1 MNLMPLNIQFFADS
15 GYKDVTVA
23 NYIKLR
29 FSWTA
34 GTSNVANNYTPVSW
48 KLQLISSNSS
58 ANINSSVSKDYSV
71 TVNGTSYSGTNT
83 VGLSG
88 GATKTLASG
97 SLNVKH
103 DSDGSKTFSF
113 SFSQE
118 FAITYSGN
126 YIGTISGSGSGTLD
140 NIPRGSVLGTISAFT
155 IGDAINIPI
164 TKYSSSFTD
173 TLVISVGGTTIKT
186 ISDIDNG
193 DDVTFTSTEL
203 TNIYKKLPNVTSG
216 TFTFKLTTK
225 SGSTTIGTSTKT
237 AKGTINSSI
246 KPSISSVSIAEYVS
260 GLASKFGAYIQNKTR
275 ISGTVNASAGSGSS
289 IDAYKITINGATYTS
304 KTFTTG
310 VLKTSGS
317 NSYSVTV
324 TDQRGRIASTSGTF
338 SVLAYTEP
346 TISKFTVIR
355 CNADGTDNDEGEYA
369 KVNASAAIT
378 SLSSK
383 NDKSFIL
390 RYRKK
395 GSTTWTNV
403 ETYTAGYTYTATNK
417 IISNISVDSAY
428 DFQLVATDYFNA
440 DDPTEK
446 GVSLSTAYTILDIK
460 ANGKG
465 IAFGRVSTE
474 DNVLDNGFAKTSLS
488 DNTFMGGERRN
499 DNEKNLF
506 FQSTGNGEYNH
517 NCKLYGANGASATS
531 IGMWDSVNAHLIYR
545 YLCSLEEFHFSTD
558 MKILQ
563 GGNPILVQA
572 LFNNGE
578 NSGNFR
584 LNNGFCVQWGKV
596 SVTPTTANT
605 TYNMAVKFPTAF
617 SKKPNVFIIGQSSAP
632 QVYSA
637 SIGQGGTDVD
647 AFDIYINR
655 TTVTATSFHWVAI
668 GIV

>member
-1 MNLMPLNIQFFADS
+1 MAKS

-23 NYIKLR
+23 SYIKLR

-34 GTSNVANNYTPVSW
+34 GTQSIANNYTPISW

-58 ANINSSVSKDYSV
+58 ANISSSASKDYSI
-71 TVNGTSYSGTNT
+71 TVDGKTWSGTNT
-83 VGLSG
+83 IGLSG

-97 SLNVKH
+97 SKNIYH
-103 DSDGSKTFSF
+103 NANGTKTFSY

-118 FAITYSGN
+118 FAITYSGESV
-126 YIGTISGSGSGTLD
+126 GTKTGSGEGTLD
-140 NIPRGSVLGTISAFT
+140 TIPRGSTLGTIGAFT
-155 IGDAINIPI
+155 IGNAINIPI
-164 TKYSSSFTD
+164 TKYSSSFSD

-186 ISDIDNG
+186 ISNIVNG
-193 DDVTFTSTEL
+193 DDVTFTSSEL
-203 TNIYKKLPNVTSG
+203 TNIYKKLPSATSG

-237 AKGTINSSI
+237 AKGTIPSSI
-246 KPSISSVSIAEYVS
+246 KPTISSVSLVEYVS
-260 GLASKFGAYIQNKTR
+260 GIASTFNAYIQNKSR
-275 ISGTVNASAGSGSS
+275 ISGTINASAGSGSS
-289 IDAYKITINGATYTS
+289 IDSYKIVINGATYTS
-304 KTFTTG
+304 KTFTTN

-317 NSYSVTV
+317 NTYTATV
-324 TDQRGRIASTSGTF
+324 VDKRGRSATLSGTF
-338 SVLAYTEP
+338 NVLAYTEP
-346 TISKFTVIR
+346 TISKFTIVR
-355 CNADGTDNDEGEYA
+355 SDASGNNDDEGAYA
-369 KVNASAAIT
+369 KINVNATIT

-383 NDKSFIL
+383 NTKSFVL
-390 RYRKK
+390 RYRTK
-395 GSTTWTNV
+395 GSSSWTNI
-403 ETYTAGYTYTATNK
+403 ETYTSGYTYTLTNK

-428 DFQLVATDYFNA
+428 DFQLVVTDYFNG

-446 GVSLSTAYTILDIK
+446 GLSLSTAYTILDIK

-465 IAFGRVSTE
+465 IAFGRVSTG
-474 DNVLDNGFAKTSLS
+474 DNLLDNGFAKTHLS

-545 YLCSLEEFHFSTD
+545 YLCSVEEFHFSTD

-563 GGNPILVQA
+563 GGKPILIEA

-584 LNNGFCVQWGKV
+584 LNNGFCIQWGKV

-605 TYNMAVKFPTAF
+605 TFNMAVKFPTAF
-617 SKKPNVFIIGQSSAP
+617 TTKPNVFIVGQSSAP
-632 QVYSA
+632 QNFSYA
-637 SIGQGGTDVD
+637 IGQGGSDVD

-655 TTVTATSFHWVAI
+655 TSATATSFHWVAI
-668 GIV
+668 GKV

>member
-1 MNLMPLNIQFFADS
+1 MAKS

-29 FSWTA
+29 YSWTA
-34 GTSNVANNYTPVSW
+34 GTQNIANNYTPVSW

-58 ANINSSVSKDYSV
+58 ANISSTASKDYSV
-71 TVNGTSYSGTNT
+71 TTDGTNKSGTNT

-97 SLNVKH
+97 TKNIYH
-103 DSDGSKTFSF
+103 NSDGTKTFNY

-118 FAITYSGN
+118 FGITYSGSPV
-126 YIGTISGSGSGTLD
+126 GTISGSGSGTLD
-140 NIPRGSVLGTISAFT
+140 TIPRGSVLGSISAFT
-155 IGDAINIPI
+155 IGNAINIPI

-173 TLVISVGGTTIKT
+173 TLTISVGGTTIKT
-186 ISDIDNG
+186 VNDITNG
-193 DDVTFTSTEL
+193 YDVSFSTTEL
-203 TNIYKKLPNVTSG
+203 NNIYAKLPSATSG

-225 SGSTTIGTSTKT
+225 SGSTTVGTSTKT
-237 AKGTINSSI
+237 VKGTIPTTV
-246 KPSISSVSIAEYVS
+246 KPSISSVSLTEYVS
-260 GLASKFGAYIQNKTR
+260 GIATKFGAYIQGKSR

-289 IDAYKITINGATYTS
+289 IDAYKITINGATYSS

-317 NSYSVTV
+317 NTYSVTV
-324 TDQRGRIASTSGTF
+324 TDKRGRTASTSGTF
-338 SVLAYTEP
+338 SVLAYSEP
-346 TISKFTVIR
+346 TISTFKVVR
-355 CNADGTDNDEGEYA
+355 SNSDGTDNDEGAYA
-369 KVNASAAIT
+369 KINASATIT

-383 NDKSFIL
+383 NDKTFLL
-390 RYRKK
+390 RYKIK
-395 GSTTWTNV
+395 GSSTWTNI
-403 ETYTAGYTYTATNK
+403 ETYTGGYTYTATNK
-417 IISNISVDSAY
+417 IVPNINVDSAY
-428 DFQLVATDYFNA
+428 DFQIVVTDYFNTS
-440 DDPTEK
+440 DPTEK
-446 GVSLSTAYTILDIK
+446 SLSLSTAYTILDIK

-465 IAFGRVSTE
+465 LAFGRVATE
-474 DNVLDNGFAKTSLS
+474 DNLLDNGFAKETLS
-488 DNTFMGGERRN
+488 DNTYMGGERRN
-499 DNEKNLF
+499 DNEKNLL

-563 GGNPILVQA
+563 GGKPILIEA

-584 LNNGFCVQWGKV
+584 LNNGFSIQWGKV
-596 SVTPTTANT
+596 SVTPTAANT

-617 SKKPNVFIIGQSSAP
+617 SKKPAVFIIGQSSAP
-632 QVYSA
+632 QVFSA
-637 SIGQGGTDVD
+637 SIGQGGSDVD

-655 TTVTATSFHWVAI
+655 TTATATSFHWVAI
-668 GIV
+668 GLV

>member
-1 MNLMPLNIQFFADS
+1 MAKS

-29 FSWTA
+29 YSWTA
-34 GTSNVANNYTPVSW
+34 GTQNIANNYTPVSW

-58 ANINSSVSKDYSV
+58 ANISSSASKDYSV
-71 TVNGTSYSGTNT
+71 TTDGTKKEGTNT

-97 SLNVKH
+97 SKNIYH
-103 DSDGSKTFSF
+103 DSDGSKTFNY

-126 YIGTISGSGSGTLD
+126 SIGTISGSGSGTLD
-140 NIPRGSVLGTISAFT
+140 TIPRGSVLGTISAFT
-155 IGDAINIPI
+155 IGNAINIPI

-173 TLVISVGGTTIKT
+173 TLTISVGGTTIKT
-186 ISDIDNG
+186 VSDISNG
-193 DDVTFTSTEL
+193 DDITFTSTEL
-203 TNIYKKLPNVTSG
+203 TNIYKKLPSATSG

-237 AKGTINSSI
+237 VKGTIPSTV
-246 KPSISSVSIAEYVS
+246 KPAISSVSLSEYVS
-260 GLASKFGAYIQNKTR
+260 GIADKFGAYIQGKSR

-289 IDAYKITINGATYTS
+289 IDSYKIVINGATYTS
-304 KTFTTG
+304 NTFTTG

-324 TDQRGRIASTSGTF
+324 TDKRGRTASTSGTF
-338 SVLAYTEP
+338 TVLAYTEA
-346 TISKFTVIR
+346 TITKFTVVR
-355 CNADGTDNDEGEYA
+355 SNADGSANDEGNYA
-369 KVNASAAIT
+369 LINASATIT

-383 NDKSFIL
+383 NNKSFVL
-390 RYRKK
+390 RYKTK

-403 ETYTAGYTYTATNK
+403 ETYTSGYTYTVTNK
-417 IISNISVDSAY
+417 IVPNINVDNAY
-428 DFQLVATDYFNA
+428 DFQLVVTDYFNS

-488 DNTFMGGERRN
+488 DNTYIGGERRN

-506 FQSTGNGEYNH
+506 FQSTGTGEYNH

-545 YLCSLEEFHFSTD
+545 YLCSVEEFHFSTD

-563 GGNPILVQA
+563 GGKPILIEA

-584 LNNGFCVQWGKV
+584 LNNGFCIQWGKV
-596 SVTPTTANT
+596 SVTPTAANT
-605 TYNMAVKFPTAF
+605 TYNMAVKFPTAY
-617 SKKPNVFIIGQSSAP
+617 STKPNVFIIGQSSAP
-632 QVYSA
+632 QNFSFA
-637 SIGQGGTDVD
+637 IGQGGTDVD

-655 TTVTATSFHWVAI
+655 TTATATSFHWVAI
-668 GIV
+668 GKV